1 MTGISIHLMRHGVPE
16 MAGRLLGHCDSPPDP
31 DGMAL
36 CVDRARAVMF
46 EHVITS
52 DLSRAHIP
60 GEIIA
65 TERNAALHI
74 DPRWRELDFG
84 LWEGAD
90 PADLAADA
98 LGPFWDDPEAN
109 PPPGGERWSALCE
122 RVGAALSDI
131 SAPTLV
137 VSHAGAMRA
146 ALSVLCGLD
155 HRQCWTF
162 DLPYGALLSLRLWP
176 GGTAQITGLQI

>member
-1 MTGISIHLMRHGVPE
+1 MTSLSIHLMRHGVPE
-16 MAGRLLGHCDSPPDP
+16 MAGRLLGHCDAPPDP

-36 CVDRARAVMF
+36 CVDRARSLRFDQVM
-46 EHVITS
+46 TS
-52 DLSRAHIP
+52 DLARARIP
-60 GEIIA
+60 GETIA
-65 TERNAALHI
+65 TERNATLHV

-84 LWEGAD
+84 QWDGFD

-98 LGPFWDDPEAN
+98 LSRFWDDPEAN
-109 PPPGGERWSALCE
+109 SPPDGERWSALCE

-137 VSHAGAMRA
+137 LSHAGAMRA
-146 ALSVLCGLD
+146 ALSVLCGMD
-155 HRQCWTF
+155 HRQVWAF

-176 GGTAQITGLQI
+176 DGTAQITGLQS

>member
-1 MTGISIHLMRHGVPE
+1 MTSLSIHLMRHGVPE
-16 MAGRLLGHCDSPPDP
+16 MAGRLLGHCDAPPDL

-36 CVDRARAVMF
+36 CVDRARSLRF
-46 EHVITS
+46 DHVVTS
-52 DLSRAHIP
+52 DLARARIP
-60 GEIIA
+60 GETIA
-65 TERNAALHI
+65 TERNVALHI

-84 LWEGAD
+84 QWDGFD

-98 LGPFWDDPEAN
+98 LSRFWDDPEAN
-109 PPPGGERWSALCE
+109 PPPDGERWSALCE

-137 VSHAGAMRA
+137 LSHAGAMRA
-146 ALSVLCGLD
+146 ALSVLCGMD
-155 HRQCWTF
+155 HRQVWAF

-176 GGTAQITGLQI
+176 DGTAQITGLQS

>member
-1 MTGISIHLMRHGVPE
+1 MTAITVHLMRHGVPE
-16 MAGRLLGHCDSPPDP
+16 MAGRLLGHCDAPPDP

-36 CVDRARAVMF
+36 CVDRARSLSF
-46 EHVITS
+46 DHVVTS
-52 DLSRAHIP
+52 DLSRANIP
-60 GEIIA
+60 GGIIA
-65 TERNAALHI
+65 TERNTTLHI

-84 LWEGAD
+84 QWEGAD

-98 LGPFWDDPEAN
+98 LSGFWDDPDAN
-109 PPPGGERWSALCE
+109 PPPDGERWSALCE

-131 SAPTLV
+131 GAPTLV

-155 HRQCWTF
+155 HRQVWAV
-162 DLPYGALLSLRLWP
+162 DLPYGALLTLRLWP
-176 GGTAQITGLQI
+176 DGTAQITGLQS